1 MHFHAKCGRQAWSLE
16 VGTVA
21 QTEVGMGFLSLD
33 PSLLEKRRRR
43 CSPHAQNGS
52 LATHTVL
59 STLQHLPWE
68 NEGKENTFPLAQNG
82 LSTVGI
88 SVGANNTA
96 PLL

>member
-1 MHFHAKCGRQAWSLE
+1 MHFHAKCGGQAWSLE
-16 VGTVA
+16 VDAVA

-33 PSLLEKRRRR
+33 PSLLEKRRR

-52 LATHTVL
+52 PATHTVL

-68 NEGKENTFPLAQNG
+68 NEDKENTFSLSQNG